1 MAAAKKSPA
10 ADSATGPTGKLPAA
24 TGKPSSSAGKPPAVA
39 ANSSSAP
46 GAFITVEGAD
56 GAGKTTHLDFIERH
70 LRSHGH
76 AVTRSREPGGTALG
90 ERLRGLLLG
99 GPDADADAAISDRA
113 ELLLVF
119 AARAQHLDE
128 VIAPALAAG
137 RWVLCDRFTD
147 ATYAYQGGGRGL
159 DARAIAVLEDWT
171 HRGLQPD
178 LTLLLD
184 VPVEVGQARTRRR
197 EQAEQGGGADGADGV
212 DGADRFERESTEFKQ
227 AVRAAYLARAA
238 QFPARIKRIDAA
250 VGIAQVRA
258 ELQTVLDAFGRAR
271 QTGKPR
277 QASQNA

>member
-1 MAAAKKSPA
+1 MRAGRNSGTVMA
-10 ADSATGPTGKLPAA
+10 ADSVPMTTPAA
-24 TGKPSSSAGKPPAVA
+24 TGKPSA
-39 ANSSSAP
+39 AATNSPVAP

-197 EQAEQGGGADGADGV
+197 EQAEQGAQADHADGADGADR
-212 DGADRFERESTEFKQ
+212 ADRFERESTEFKQ

-238 QFPARIKRIDAA
+238 QFPARIKRIDAT

>member
-1 MAAAKKSPA
+1 MR
-10 ADSATGPTGKLPAA
+10 AA
-24 TGKPSSSAGKPPAVA
+24 T
-39 ANSSSAP
+39 NSPVAP

-99 GPDADADAAISDRA
+99 GLDADADAAISDRA

-159 DARAIAVLEDWT
+159 DARAIAVLEQWT
-171 HRGLQPD
+171 HGELQPD

-197 EQAEQGGGADGADGV
+197 EQAAEQSAQADHADR
-212 DGADRFERESTEFKQ
+212 ADRFERESTEFKQ

>member
-1 MAAAKKSPA
+1 MAAAKKSPVA
-10 ADSATGPTGKLPAA
+10 NSAPAA
-24 TGKPSSSAGKPPAVA
+24 TGKLSAAAAGKSPAAA
-39 ANSSSAP
+39 ANSPVAP

-99 GPDADADAAISDRA
+99 GPDTDAAISDRA

-258 ELQTVLDAFGRAR
+258 ELQTVLDAFDRAR
-271 QTGKPR
+271 QT
-277 QASQNA
+277 SQNA

>member
-10 ADSATGPTGKLPAA
+10 ADSATVPTGKLPAA
-24 TGKPSSSAGKPPAVA
+24 TGKPSA
-39 ANSSSAP
+39 AATNSPVAP

-159 DARAIAVLEDWT
+159 DARAIAVLEQWT
-171 HRGLQPD
+171 HGELQPD

-197 EQAEQGGGADGADGV
+197 EQAEQGGDRGDGA

-258 ELQTVLDAFGRAR
+258 ELQTVLDAFDRAR

>member
-1 MAAAKKSPA
+1 MRASTNSP
-10 ADSATGPTGKLPAA
+10 
-24 TGKPSSSAGKPPAVA
+24 V
-39 ANSSSAP
+39 AP

-70 LRSHGH
+70 LRNHGH

-197 EQAEQGGGADGADGV
+197 EQAAEQSDGA

-258 ELQTVLDAFGRAR
+258 ELQTVLDAFDRAR
-271 QTGKPR
+271 QTGNPR
-277 QASQNA
+277 QTSQNA

>member
-1 MAAAKKSPA
+1 
-10 ADSATGPTGKLPAA
+10 
-24 TGKPSSSAGKPPAVA
+24 
-39 ANSSSAP
+39 
-46 GAFITVEGAD
+46 
-56 GAGKTTHLDFIERH
+56 
-70 LRSHGH
+70 
-76 AVTRSREPGGTALG
+76 
-90 ERLRGLLLG
+90 LRGLLLG

-197 EQAEQGGGADGADGV
+197 EQAEQGAQADHADGADGADR
-212 DGADRFERESTEFKQ
+212 ADRFERESTEFKQ

-238 QFPARIKRIDAA
+238 QFPARIKRIDAT